1 MSDEVAPVGASVLP
15 EVDDVLADALT
26 AQGEAGV
33 RALGL
38 LRDAHWVLTGEGFV
52 RPAEVAAACVRS
64 AADALLGSSG
74 RVRRPEGFLRGM
86 RLSGHVVPW
95 TELELAGWLRCHPV
109 RRRECSER
117 LEV

>member
-1 MSDEVAPVGASVLP
+1 MSDEVAPAGASVLP

-38 LRDAHWVLTGEGFV
+38 LRDAHRVLAGAGFV

-64 AADALLGSSG
+64 AADALLGLPG
-74 RVRRPEGFLRGM
+74 APVTVGLKPAAEGL
-86 RLSGHVVPW
+86 
-95 TELELAGWLRCHPV
+95 
-109 RRRECSER
+109 
-117 LEV
+117 